1 MAKGNLSACLAI
13 TLEHEGGMSTVKSD
27 PGNWTGGKVG
37 KGVLKGT
44 KYGVAASAY
53 PNLDIKNLTL
63 QDVQPIY
70 DKNYWRRVRGDDL
83 PAGVDLAVFDYGV
96 NSGPSRS
103 VKDLQR
109 VLAVAVD
116 GVVGDAQTLPALCKA
131 DGKAVIQKLCARR
144 MSFLQG
150 LKIWNTFKRGWS
162 RRVAD
167 IEARGVAMW
176 LIAKGAA
183 GSTAGR
189 VLRDEAQAADKTAS
203 NQNKSAGGVG
213 AGGVGV
219 GGGDVA
225 MNGDPNWMLWIF
237 VGLLAVGA
245 VVLFLKSRHNKE
257 RSKAYEFEA
266 AVAGLKPAL

>member
-13 TLEHEGGMSTVKSD
+13 TLEHEGGLSMIRSD

-37 KGVLKGT
+37 KGELKGT

-53 PNLDIKNLTL
+53 PNLDIRNLTL
-63 QDVQPIY
+63 QDVVPIY
-70 DKNYWRRVRGDDL
+70 DKNYWRKVRGDDL
-83 PAGVDLAVFDYGV
+83 PFGVDLGTFDYGV

-109 VLAVAVD
+109 TVGVLAD
-116 GVVGDAQTLPALCKA
+116 GVIGEKTLAAVRQA
-131 DGKAVIQKLCARR
+131 DGKKVIQGLCARR

-167 IEARGVAMW
+167 IEAKGVAMW
-176 LIAKGAA
+176 LRAKGA
-183 GSTAGR
+183 
-189 VLRDEAQAADKTAS
+189 RDGVVSGTLKEEAAKAESKAKAQD
-203 NQNKSAGGVG
+203 KSAGGS
-213 AGGVGV
+213 AGGGVVV

-225 MNGDPNWMLWIF
+225 VNSDPNVLLWII
-237 VGLLAVGA
+237 VGLLLVGA
-245 VVLFLKSRHNKE
+245 VVLVVKSRQNKD
-257 RSKAYEFEA
+257 RAAAYE
-266 AVAGLKPAL
+266 AVAATA